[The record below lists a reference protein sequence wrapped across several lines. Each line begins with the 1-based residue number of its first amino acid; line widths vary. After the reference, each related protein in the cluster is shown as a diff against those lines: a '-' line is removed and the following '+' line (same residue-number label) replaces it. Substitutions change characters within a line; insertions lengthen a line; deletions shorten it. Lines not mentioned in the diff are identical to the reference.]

1 MLPSVIGPIGSSERG
16 IGRHSISGR
25 DVRESAWGVEERP
38 YLEGLSPFIID
49 TMPKQ
54 SVMVKL
60 IVSNGS
66 HGWRSSHIG
75 ESRCS
80 LWIWERYA
88 TFVSGLEVSL
98 PPGSRDP
105 HLHNFDHLAASMHE
119 LGHHPRCRGA
129 IRRIRFPVSNF
140 AQTAIDQW
148 GIKIRGA

>member
-1 MLPSVIGPIGSSERG
+1 MANVTAGTRIKTLYRRPS
-16 IGRHSISGR
+16 
-25 DVRESAWGVEERP
+25 A
-38 YLEGLSPFIID
+38 
-49 TMPKQ
+49 MPARKQ

-66 HGWRSSHIG
+66 HGWRSSHI
-75 ESRCS
+75 S
-80 LWIWERYA
+80 LFSPTLIWERYA

-129 IRRIRFPVSNF
+129 IRR
-140 AQTAIDQW
+140 
-148 GIKIRGA
+148 